1 MLVTRA
7 ILLTTTIL
15 ACQPAFAQSPELIER
30 GRQLFFNETFEGN
43 GRTCGTCHPATN
55 NFTIDPAFVRGL
67 PGNDPLF
74 VANPSGPDLN
84 GLEVRQFLGRGLIL
98 ENLDGFDQP
107 GVMRGVPHTLA
118 LRTSSGKQGWSGDG
132 SPGGTLESFATG
144 AVIQHFPKTLNRVE
158 GEDFRLPTPE
168 ELDALEAFQLSL
180 GRQQDIDLATLPV
193 FTDATV
199 EEGRALFQSA
209 PARDGSLRSCAA
221 CHTNGGTNDGQFD
234 TGVAKLPTAPG
245 CLFGFKAP
253 GDGGQGRD
261 PVDTMTRL
269 ELCGEGPDGGPQS
282 TVTFQGDGRFNVPP
296 AIEAA
301 DTPPFFHNNSVDTL
315 EESVAFYTTDTFNAS
330 PSGNG
335 RAFVLDGAEV
345 NAIAAFL
352 RALNALQN
360 IRSSN
365 TFDARATDPDELAPP
380 AELVNWATAETMDA
394 IEGLTEGPLILYPD
408 AVTMLREALNAER
421 EAIAQDPPN
430 VDLLQDA
437 IAAKDV
443 AWDAI
448 LENSR

>member
-1 MLVTRA
+1 
-7 ILLTTTIL
+7 
-15 ACQPAFAQSPELIER
+15 
-30 GRQLFFNETFEGN
+30 
-43 GRTCGTCHPATN
+43 
-55 NFTIDPAFVRGL
+55 
-67 PGNDPLF
+67 
-74 VANPSGPDLN
+74 
-84 GLEVRQFLGRGLIL
+84 
-98 ENLDGFDQP
+98 
-107 GVMRGVPHTLA
+107 VMRGVPHTLA

-132 SPGGTLESFATG
+132 SPGDTLESFATG

-180 GRQQDIDLATLPV
+180 GRQQDIDLATLPA

-199 EEGRALFQSA
+199 EEGRALFQGA

-221 CHTNGGTNDGQFD
+221 CHTNGGTNDRQFD

-245 CLFGFKAP
+245 CLFGFKTP
-253 GDGGQGRD
+253 GDGGLGVA
-261 PVDTMTRL
+261 PATTLTRK
-269 ELCGEGPDGGPQS
+269 ELCGKGPNS
-282 TVTFQGDGRFNVPP
+282 TAMFLGDGTFNVPP

-301 DTPPFFHNNSVDTL
+301 DTPPFFHNNAVATL
-315 EESVAFYTTDTFNAS
+315 EGSVAFYTTDTFNES

-345 NAIAAFL
+345 NAISAFL
-352 RALNALQN
+352 RSLNALEN

-380 AELVNWATAETMDA
+380 AELISWATAETTDA
-394 IEGLTEGPLILYPD
+394 IEVLTEGPIILYPD
-408 AVTMLREALNAER
+408 AVAMLREALNAER

-430 VDLLQDA
+430 LDLLQDA

-443 AWDAI
+443 AWDEI
-448 LENSR
+448 LENSQ